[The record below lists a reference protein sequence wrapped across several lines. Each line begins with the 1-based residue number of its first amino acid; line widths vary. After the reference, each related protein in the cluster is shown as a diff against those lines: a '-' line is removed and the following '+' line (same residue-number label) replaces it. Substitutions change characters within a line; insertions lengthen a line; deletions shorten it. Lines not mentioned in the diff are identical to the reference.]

1 MVVAGRKLAAGK
13 RQVVRRAGEGAK
25 GPKKGS
31 LGGFIVDD
39 DEEESTDEES
49 SSDVSESSEEDSS
62 ESEEVCAPPEDFTA
76 MQHLQ
81 WAALG
86 SKYDSTCMQPS
97 WALHERVGQYCSK

>member
-31 LGGFIVDD
+31 LGGLIVND

-97 WALHERVGQYCSK
+97 WALHERVGQYCSE

>member
-1 MVVAGRKLAAGK
+1 MVAAGKKLAAGK
-13 RQVVRRAGEGAK
+13 RQVVRKAGRGAK
-25 GPKKGS
+25 GPRKGS

-39 DEEESTDEES
+39 DEEESTDVES
-49 SSDVSESSEEDSS
+49 SSNESESSEEDSG
-62 ESEEVCAPPEDFTA
+62 ESEEVCTPPEDFTA

-97 WALHERVGQYCSK
+97 WALHERVGQYCSE